1 MEKRYTSNSKRIVT
15 FSQIFESEKLRNQLD
30 IHREELEDYIGYS
43 NKISQEKTRQFLNQ
57 YLQPFDFKISKD
69 YTCAHNIGNNH
80 RYDIIDLDA
89 LDGVETHIGYL
100 SINNLMGYPV
110 HCIWKIWKNI
120 ESVPAP
126 IL

>member
-57 YLQPFDFKISKD
+57 YL
-69 YTCAHNIGNNH
+69 
-80 RYDIIDLDA
+80 
-89 LDGVETHIGYL
+89 
-100 SINNLMGYPV
+100 
-110 HCIWKIWKNI
+110 
-120 ESVPAP
+120 
-126 IL
+126 